1 MVGLVVGGVA
11 AVGVIALAY
20 KDRAKLAAD
29 LKAAE
34 DKAENVETAVKAK
47 IKQEV
52 DAVVADIKAWDAKAK
67 EGVESVIAQFEAR
80 IKQIL

>member
-34 DKAENVETAVKAK
+34 GKAENVETAVKAK

-52 DAVVADIKAWDAKAK
+52 DAVVAAAKADASK
-67 EGVESVIAQFEAR
+67 VAADVKAIVAKLEADLKR
-80 IKQIL
+80 VF